1 MVTLEQLEIPKR
13 ENTLVRVTVAS
24 GDRQVQHEKT
34 IVESKTKSTTRKK
47 HDRKVMQ
54 STREAL
60 RRQQQLSKACLQGE
74 TFVSQNAVMSLG
86 RRNDRER
93 RT

>member
-1 MVTLEQLEIPKR
+1 MVTLEQLEITKR

-34 IVESKTKSTTRKK
+34 IGESKTKSTTRKK

-54 STREAL
+54 STRGSAK
-60 RRQQQLSKACLQGE
+60 KA
-74 TFVSQNAVMSLG
+74 T
-86 RRNDRER
+86 
-93 RT
+93 TT